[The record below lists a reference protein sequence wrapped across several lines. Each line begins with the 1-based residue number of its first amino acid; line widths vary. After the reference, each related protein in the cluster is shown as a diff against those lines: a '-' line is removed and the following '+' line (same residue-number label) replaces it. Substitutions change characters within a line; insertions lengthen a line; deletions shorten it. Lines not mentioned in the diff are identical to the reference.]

1 MIDFATFS
9 MPIGLVS
16 WRATD
21 PARLA
26 RFAMHFHFVSKPTR
40 FSKIN
45 VLLVARRTVDYVLP
59 LLFSLDIL
67 VSRGPRREILK
78 AMGFRT
84 TAPFGVGICGLH
96 SLLIIPLQAIPMIF
110 RRFSIHV
117 RQLLWHRSSR
127 MQGRF

>member
-1 MIDFATFS
+1 MIDFATFLT
-9 MPIGLVS
+9 PIGLVA

-45 VLLVARRTVDYVLP
+45 VLLVARRTVDHVLP
-59 LLFSLDIL
+59 LLLSLDIL

-78 AMGFRT
+78 AIGFRT
-84 TAPFGVGICGLH
+84 TAPFGVGIRGLH

-117 RQLLWHRSSR
+117 RKLLWHRPSR